1 MRNKLHRYGVV
12 LLLGTLLVA
21 CSKVPDGIL
30 SEKKMQA
37 VQVDMQL
44 AEAMINLDSKEFS
57 DNARRERKLNIS
69 PSSANTYHTSRVRQF
84 ARLVWT
90 ASGYLYES
98 V

>member
-37 VQVDMQL
+37 VQVDMPV
-44 AEAMINLDSKEFS
+44 
-57 DNARRERKLNIS
+57 RRLYIS
-69 PSSANTYHTSRVRQF
+69 PSSANTISHKPSTTVRSF
-84 ARLVWT
+84 GMDGIWIFI
-90 ASGYLYES
+90 
-98 V
+98 

>member
-57 DNARRERKLNIS
+57 DNARKEALYQSIFRTIS
-69 PSSANTYHTSRVRQF
+69 HKPSTTVRSF
-84 ARLVWT
+84 GMDGIWIFI
-90 ASGYLYES
+90 
-98 V
+98 